1 MGSRN
6 NQNCPRNAAIC
17 GKFPKWVG
25 SRATQQLFV
34 LVFEF
39 IDLRPSV
46 RRRRERSG
54 QGGSGGLDTWSK
66 RTRVEET
73 ERVEECTQVGAFPGR
88 AQGSSSGQEQ
98 EGERRPIGG
107 SASAPRPTVVAESGV
122 NMLPVVPPVGGEGS
136 IFSAGST
143 GSEAFERALTT

>member
-46 RRRRERSG
+46 LRRRDRSG
-54 QGGSGGLDTWSK
+54 QGGSRGADPRLNCP
-66 RTRVEET
+66 RVDET
-73 ERVEECTQVGAFPGR
+73 ERVEERTQVGAFLGR
-88 AQGSSSGQEQ
+88 GHGSSLGRE
-98 EGERRPIGG
+98 
-107 SASAPRPTVVAESGV
+107 
-122 NMLPVVPPVGGEGS
+122 
-136 IFSAGST
+136 
-143 GSEAFERALTT
+143 